1 MPLPKR
7 DKYKFFEQILRHEV
21 RSRIEEFRQYTLE
34 IESKF
39 NSDKNSLSNSYSEA
53 IKGLSNDEIREVE
66 DYFSDDYYLI
76 EEIHI
81 GLYRKSTLVSVYS
94 FLENSMNSLCLHLQ
108 RSHSYP
114 VELNDLRGEGIVRAK
129 IYLEKLA
136 GIDFTL
142 INGEWSELIA
152 FNKLRNCIV
161 HSEGNIKASKNSTQ
175 LENIINQKSSLSL
188 RHERHL
194 KVEREYIDAIMT
206 TTEAFLEKLHQQA
219 IPA

>member
-1 MPLPKR
+1 
-7 DKYKFFEQILRHEV
+7 
-21 RSRIEEFRQYTLE
+21 
-34 IESKF
+34 
-39 NSDKNSLSNSYSEA
+39 
-53 IKGLSNDEIREVE
+53 
-66 DYFSDDYYLI
+66 
-76 EEIHI
+76 
-81 GLYRKSTLVSVYS
+81 
-94 FLENSMNSLCLHLQ
+94 MNSLCLHLQ